1 MLPLAKRHRKYHVS
15 CQSILEYNLNPVPML
30 IILCDVD
37 FITGCSYI
45 PECSDMFSN
54 KRKLT
59 SEERLYLLPNVK
71 LQYHFRG
78 LQFVVLANDCKAKPT
93 RCPFKYRYLCIC
105 PGGGRREIFCDNGVW
120 KPLPCGNYNIV

>member
-1 MLPLAKRHRKYHVS
+1 M
-15 CQSILEYNLNPVPML
+15 PML

-45 PECSDMFSN
+45 PECSDMFSD

-71 LQYHFRG
+71 LQYDFRG
-78 LQFVVLANDCKAKPT
+78 LSLLQTSKFSMTSFYVTSFICLSVRATLTIFSMTSALAQKLAC
-93 RCPFKYRYLCIC
+93 
-105 PGGGRREIFCDNGVW
+105 
-120 KPLPCGNYNIV
+120 